1 MKATSWGLG
10 VCLYVSLSVFHL
22 PTFHAVVSRTRSLI
36 LLSPFWAFVRS
47 GPLLRMSLVGSN
59 RIGCPPAPAVWP
71 PTGRLDGS
79 PYRRGPREAR
89 GESASRPVPYFL
101 PFHVRSGVCESSGR
115 RIESHRYFK
124 KGKSARAQQQAGWR
138 TAIRSCG
145 SSAQRLV
152 RPWPAQGDVPD
163 LAPTLLLAVFLTRS
177 LSSGT
182 RRRDATRRIS
192 TFQFHPLEGMWNP
205 MHWLVLLTGVTP
217 MIVEYQP
224 VQCTRSVRSGP
235 VRD

>member
-1 MKATSWGLG
+1 MRFLGDTKNDFSFFFHVKATSWGLG

-124 KGKSARAQQQAGWR
+124 KGKSARARQAASCME

-145 SSAQRLV
+145 SSAKRLV
-152 RPWPAQGDVPD
+152 RPGPAQG
-163 LAPTLLLAVFLTRS
+163 TS
-177 LSSGT
+177 QIS
-182 RRRDATRRIS
+182 RRRCC
-192 TFQFHPLEGMWNP
+192 
-205 MHWLVLLTGVTP
+205 LLFF
-217 MIVEYQP
+217 
-224 VQCTRSVRSGP
+224 
-235 VRD
+235 